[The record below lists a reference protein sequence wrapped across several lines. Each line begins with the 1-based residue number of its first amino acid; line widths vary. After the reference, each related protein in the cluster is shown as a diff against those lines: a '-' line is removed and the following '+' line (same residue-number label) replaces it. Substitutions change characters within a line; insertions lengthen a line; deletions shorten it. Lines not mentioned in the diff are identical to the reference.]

1 MYLKFCWLCNNI
13 CFLWTLYHDYQS
25 LAAKPM
31 FSTPIGCLWIE
42 ICDAM
47 RVSHICICFLLHCS
61 CLVVIHILTKI
72 LKQLALYKAVQSVFC
87 WRQIS
92 FNIVELGGWAIP
104 CVLCTVGYAWVT
116 ITVFLEIWYLKGLWN
131 VSRQHDMCKNII
143 YNYTLLVTNIRLFI
157 RQTKKHT
164 LFNAQIDQIN
174 HCISASKYWY
184 ESLLSCPC
192 KISSLRD
199 F

>member
-1 MYLKFCWLCNNI
+1 MLPVMPGDS
-13 CFLWTLYHDYQS
+13 TSD
-25 LAAKPM
+25 KP
-31 FSTPIGCLWIE
+31 
-42 ICDAM
+42 
-47 RVSHICICFLLHCS
+47 
-61 CLVVIHILTKI
+61 
-72 LKQLALYKAVQSVFC
+72 Q
-87 WRQIS
+87 
-92 FNIVELGGWAIP
+92 
-104 CVLCTVGYAWVT
+104 
-116 ITVFLEIWYLKGLWN
+116 LKGLRN

-192 KISSLRD
+192 KISNLRD

>member
-1 MYLKFCWLCNNI
+1 MDGYFIGTVFTNWLCQPPAEWVQMLPYAWRR
-13 CFLWTLYHDYQS
+13 LWNVMTYGSVGIIQWPTS
-25 LAAKPM
+25 
-31 FSTPIGCLWIE
+31 PILMWITTYT
-42 ICDAM
+42 M
-47 RVSHICICFLLHCS
+47 NRVSTTS
-61 CLVVIHILTKI
+61 WY
-72 LKQLALYKAVQSVFC
+72 LAMSM
-87 WRQIS
+87 
-92 FNIVELGGWAIP
+92 
-104 CVLCTVGYAWVT
+104 VT
-116 ITVFLEIWYLKGLWN
+116 YVNTTLKGLWN

-192 KISSLRD
+192 KISSLRE